1 VKPEGTGE
9 LDCDG
14 ELVNVI
20 IEESSIPDMHPP
32 SLNRIH
38 GAYMMLRFEKPRSVG
53 IRGLKDVSIKPRK
66 ERHRSNEVI
75 ERCII
80 PVWNLYKNWG
90 GA

>member
-1 VKPEGTGE
+1 MSNWRRCSAISTTSILGVKPEGTGE

-66 ERHRSNEVI
+66 ERH
-75 ERCII
+75 
-80 PVWNLYKNWG
+80 
-90 GA
+90 